1 MQTANR
7 AVKGHGDQAHGRMGS
22 QENNTTVVLQWKQ
35 MEQKELE
42 PVKDLGDLKQDIS
55 GIQMF
60 ESSAPTSFWYL
71 FSSAGIEV
79 CDLQSRTGLI
89 YTWVSTHKCPGF
101 E

>member
-42 PVKDLGDLKQDIS
+42 PVKDL
-55 GIQMF
+55 
-60 ESSAPTSFWYL
+60 ET
-71 FSSAGIEV
+71 
-79 CDLQSRTGLI
+79 
-89 YTWVSTHKCPGF
+89 
-101 E
+101 

>member
-1 MQTANR
+1 METDGAKGIR
-7 AVKGHGDQAHGRMGS
+7 ASER
-22 QENNTTVVLQWKQ
+22 
-35 MEQKELE
+35 
-42 PVKDLGDLKQDIS
+42 LGDLKQDVS

-60 ESSAPTSFWYL
+60 EGSAPTSFWYL
-71 FSSAGIEV
+71 FSSAGIGV